1 MPESAGILSQAC
13 QSVHSFTCDSRRQ
26 IGLIFGYNKQ
36 YIGFRVDGKACNFA
50 TCRPRKT
57 AMWLAIALPKSE
69 EIDAMLAAS
78 DIDLLEYDPRGRR
91 YRFRLGEG
99 DPAKHAVILK
109 DLLKRGY
116 DRRNAE

>member
-1 MPESAGILSQAC
+1 MVNAPFRISGAYDTGSSLIQIQA
-13 QSVHSFTCDSRRQ
+13 DS
-26 IGLIFGYNKQ
+26 G
-36 YIGFRVDGKACNFA
+36 DGKACNFA

-78 DIDLLEYDPRGRR
+78 DIDLLEYNSRDRR

-99 DPAKHAVILK
+99 DVSKHAVILK
-109 DLLKRGY
+109 DILKRGY